1 MPCDKIVKKK
11 NKNGSKIPYKPLFKE
26 ALDHIRNRWMPSL
39 KSYIKEI
46 NINNFDKMTF
56 EEIYA
61 KIRKDCDNIH
71 GLGKLSA
78 YDISSSIA
86 RENNLTIPYVYLS
99 GNGPRNAIKKLGV
112 EIKYQKIENFRLP
125 YVTIKSVVDSLNKNN
140 FDYDKELVNEVILK
154 NDGDSFESYLCIW
167 QKEN

>member
-1 MPCDKIVKKK
+1 MPCDRIIKK
-11 NKNGSKIPYKPLFKE
+11 KNGSKIPHKPLFKE
-26 ALDHIRNRWMPSL
+26 ALDHIRNRWKNSL
-39 KSYIKEI
+39 KLYLQKIEIKD
-46 NINNFDKMTF
+46 FDNMTF
-56 EEIYA
+56 EGIYA

-78 YDISSSIA
+78 YDIASSIA
-86 RENNLTIPYVYLS
+86 REKNLTIPYVYLA

-112 EIKYQKIENFRLP
+112 KIKYQKIINFRLP
-125 YVTIKSVVDSLNKNN
+125 YVTINSVVDSLNEKQL
-140 FDYDKELVNEVILK
+140 DYDKEFVDEIISK